1 VVRGLVVTLVIAVGV
16 WLLAVILLA
25 ALGHRSKARELVALI
40 PNLIVLFRG
49 LLRDPRVPRSS
60 KIWLWFAIA
69 WLVSPIDLVPEFIP
83 VAGPLD
89 DAIVAAL
96 VLRHVL
102 KRTEPRVLAEHWR
115 GDPATLDAITGAR
128 RA

>member
-1 VVRGLVVTLVIAVGV
+1 MT
-16 WLLAVILLA
+16 WA
-25 ALGHRSKARELVALI
+25 APLRALI

-49 LLRDPRVPRSS
+49 LQRDPRVPRSS
-60 KIWLWFAIA
+60 KIWIWFAIA

-89 DAIVAAL
+89 DAIVGAL
-96 VLRHVL
+96 VLRHLL
-102 KRTEPRVLAEHWR
+102 KRTERGVLPEHWR
-115 GDPATLDAITGAR
+115 GDPATLDAITRAR